1 MSTHGARYFF
11 QDRKWFEG
19 QFFSGRNEGIF
30 SLIVLRQWNV
40 WYFPGVGGQTSR
52 LSRFHILFVRHRN
65 CHRHCYFEL
74 LYQALIQYFGTNWWN
89 NVDNSWS
96 NCIINPSPIPFSGYF
111 FFHREN
117 GLVRIVHTWGI
128 SATKNLN
135 QVRDSIGGK
144 KAPCI
149 DFFLLLLDCI
159 QIWQI
164 FIVSLIKNNETM
176 KR

>member
-1 MSTHGARYFF
+1 MVRGLIFFRKEWGYFF
-11 QDRKWFEG
+11 INSSTSMKCL
-19 QFFSGRNEGIF
+19 IF
-30 SLIVLRQWNV
+30 S
-40 WYFPGVGGQTSR
+40 GVGGQTSR
-52 LSRFHILFVRHRN
+52 LSRFHILFFRHRN

-159 QIWQI
+159 KIWQI